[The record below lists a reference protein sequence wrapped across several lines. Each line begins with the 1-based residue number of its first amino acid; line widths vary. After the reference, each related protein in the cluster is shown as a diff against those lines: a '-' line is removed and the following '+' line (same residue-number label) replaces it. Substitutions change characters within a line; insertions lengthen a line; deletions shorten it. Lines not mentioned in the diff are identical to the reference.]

1 MCEASVK
8 WHFNFLIEYF
18 YDHVYVKSL
27 ELVRL
32 CHDMFWQML
41 DTSVTTLPLLHYM
54 QEMEVRWCFV
64 LQKRNRYYYDS
75 NSGAIVLCYF
85 SPVSHHLIP
94 LLLLLLLL
102 LLVTMVVMSQL
113 YLCDEPYW
121 SRFHVTE
128 PPPTPSIHVI
138 SDGKMSL
145 APKLCHLLFGKN
157 GQNWLTSSQNEI
169 ISGLSTFTKVRK
181 GLKLKFRYFNIN
193 VNFLEKLKQQVE
205 EGY

>member
-1 MCEASVK
+1 
-8 WHFNFLIEYF
+8 
-18 YDHVYVKSL
+18 
-27 ELVRL
+27 
-32 CHDMFWQML
+32 
-41 DTSVTTLPLLHYM
+41 M

-102 LLVTMVVMSQL
+102 VTMVVMSQL

-145 APKLCHLLFGKN
+145 TPELCHPLFGKN
-157 GQNWLTSSQNEI
+157 GQN
-169 ISGLSTFTKVRK
+169 
-181 GLKLKFRYFNIN
+181 
-193 VNFLEKLKQQVE
+193 
-205 EGY
+205 